1 MYLFVIMFKFVV
13 LHEQLVIL
21 VLIRCITC
29 ANGSYEVGY
38 FTYLLLSYIIAIIT
52 VVVIILW

>member
-1 MYLFVIMFKFVV
+1 MYLFVITLKFVV
-13 LHEQLVIL
+13 LHEQLVML

-29 ANGSYEVGY
+29 ANGSYEVRH
-38 FTYLLLSYIIAIIT
+38 FPYLLLLYIIVIIT